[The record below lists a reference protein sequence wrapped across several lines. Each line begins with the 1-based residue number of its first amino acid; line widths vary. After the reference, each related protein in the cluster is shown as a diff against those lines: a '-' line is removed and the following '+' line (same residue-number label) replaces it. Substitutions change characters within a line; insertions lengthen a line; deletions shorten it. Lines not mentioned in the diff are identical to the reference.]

1 MGGTFSTSG
10 DNINVDNRENI
21 QNSLKIAID
30 TVPKDDDKQN
40 LTTLLEEISKQSED
54 SNDSSTDKPHVTI
67 EIFGSEDEN
76 SKGFYINDY
85 KITPHN
91 LDKTFS
97 PNDQVEYFLTNV
109 FGYIKNSNLPEDKR
123 DTEPKN
129 FFHSYENK
137 MTEFEPIQK
146 EEEEEEEQT
155 TLSGGKKKRS
165 RKQKPKSRHRK
176 TKKH

>member
-21 QNSLKIAID
+21 KNSLKTAID
-30 TVPKDDDKQN
+30 TVVEDVDKEN
-40 LTTLLEEISKQSED
+40 LTTLLEEISKQPED
-54 SNDSSTDKPHVTI
+54 SNDSSNDKPHVTI
-67 EIFGSEDEN
+67 EIFGSEDKN
-76 SKGFYINDY
+76 SKGFHINDY

-109 FGYIKNSNLPEDKR
+109 FDYIKNSNLPEDER
-123 DTEPKN
+123 DKELNNIFHKYTETVT
-129 FFHSYENK
+129 FDSSG
-137 MTEFEPIQK
+137 K
-146 EEEEEEEQT
+146 EENEQPNQ
-155 TLSGGKKKRS
+155 SGGKKKRS
-165 RKQKPKSRHRK
+165 RKHKVKSRHRK

>member
-21 QNSLKIAID
+21 KNSLKTAID
-30 TVPKDDDKQN
+30 TVPKDDDKKN
-40 LTTLLEEISKQSED
+40 LTTLLEEISKQPED

-67 EIFGSEDEN
+67 EIFGSEDAN
-76 SKGFYINDY
+76 SKGFHINDY

-109 FGYIKNSNLPEDKR
+109 FDYIKNSNLPEDKR
-123 DTEPKN
+123 DKKLNNIFHKYTETVTFDSTK
-129 FFHSYENK
+129 
-137 MTEFEPIQK
+137 K
-146 EEEEEEEQT
+146 EENEQPNQ
-155 TLSGGKKKRS
+155 SGGKKKRS
-165 RKQKPKSRHRK
+165 RNRKPKSRHRK

>member
-10 DNINVDNRENI
+10 ENSITEEQKQALNNAIKTAEDTDKPHLEELLENI
-21 QNSLKIAID
+21 SKP
-30 TVPKDDDKQN
+30 VKQ
-40 LTTLLEEISKQSED
+40 QD
-54 SNDSSTDKPHVTI
+54 DSSTDEPHVTI

-109 FGYIKNSNLPEDKR
+109 FDYIKNSNLPEGERDKA
-123 DTEPKN
+123 PAN
-129 FFHSYENK
+129 IFHSYKKK
-137 MTEFEPIQK
+137 MIKVEPTQK
-146 EEEEEEEQT
+146 EEKKQPNQ
-155 TLSGGKKKRS
+155 SGGKKKRS
-165 RKQKPKSRHRK
+165 RNRKPKSRHRK

>member
-30 TVPKDDDKQN
+30 TVEEDADKQN
-40 LTTLLEEISKQSED
+40 LTTLLDEITKQPED

-76 SKGFYINDY
+76 SKRFYINDY

-91 LDKTFS
+91 LNKTFS
-97 PNDQVEYFLTNV
+97 PNDQVEHFLTNV
-109 FGYIKNSNLPEDKR
+109 FGYIENEHK
-123 DTEPKN
+123 PKEEQKPKEN
-129 FFHSYENK
+129 FFHSYKETVNI
-137 MTEFEPIQK
+137 EPTKK
-146 EEEEEEEQT
+146 EEEEQ
-155 TLSGGKKKRS
+155 SGGKKKRS
-165 RKQKPKSRHRK
+165 RKHKLKSRHRK

>member
-1 MGGTFSTSG
+1 MGGTFSTAG

-21 QNSLKIAID
+21 KNSIKTAIK
-30 TVPKDDDKQN
+30 TVVEADDKQN
-40 LTTLLEEISKQSED
+40 LTTLLAEISKQPED
-54 SNDSSTDKPHVTI
+54 SNDSSTNEPQVTI
-67 EIFGSEDEN
+67 EIFGSEDKN

-85 KITPHN
+85 KIKTHN

-123 DTEPKN
+123 DKEPKN
-129 FFHSYENK
+129 FFHSYEKK
-137 MTEFEPIQK
+137 MIEFEPTK
-146 EEEEEEEQT
+146 EEEKEEQT
-155 TLSGGKKKRS
+155 EQTGGKKKRS
-165 RKQKPKSRHRK
+165 RKHKPKSRHRK

>member
-21 QNSLKIAID
+21 KKSLNTAID
-30 TVPKDDDKQN
+30 TVPKDDDKRN
-40 LTTLLEEISKQSED
+40 LTTLLEVISKQPED

-123 DTEPKN
+123 DKEPKN
-129 FFHSYENK
+129 FFHSYEKK
-137 MTEFEPIQK
+137 MIEFELTKEEK
-146 EEEEEEEQT
+146 EEEEKQ
-155 TLSGGKKKRS
+155 SGGKKKRS
-165 RKQKPKSRHRK
+165 RNRKPKSRHRK

>member
-10 DNINVDNRENI
+10 DNINVDNREGI
-21 QNSLKIAID
+21 QNSLRTAID
-30 TVPKDDDKQN
+30 TVVEADDKEN
-40 LTTLLEEISKQSED
+40 LTTLLEEISKQPED

-67 EIFGSEDEN
+67 EIFGSEDKN
-76 SKGFYINDY
+76 SKGFHINDY

-109 FGYIKNSNLPEDKR
+109 FGYIKNSNLPEDER
-123 DTEPKN
+123 DKEPKN
-129 FFHSYENK
+129 FFHSYEKK
-137 MTEFEPIQK
+137 MIEFEPTK
-146 EEEEEEEQT
+146 EEENEQPNQ
-155 TLSGGKKKRS
+155 SGGKKKRS
-165 RKQKPKSRHRK
+165 RKHKLKSRHRK

>member
-1 MGGTFSTSG
+1 MGGTFS
-10 DNINVDNRENI
+10 
-21 QNSLKIAID
+21 NSITEEQKTAIHNAID
-30 TVPKDDDKQN
+30 KVDDNDKPH
-40 LTTLLEEISKQSED
+40 LEKLLEKTSKQIEQPD
-54 SNDSSTDKPHVTI
+54 GSSTDVSSTDDPQVTI

-123 DTEPKN
+123 DNDPNK
-129 FFHSYENK
+129 FFHKY
-137 MTEFEPIQK
+137 TETVDFDPTTK
-146 EEEEEEEQT
+146 EQEKQ
-155 TLSGGKKKRS
+155 SGGKKKRS
-165 RKQKPKSRHRK
+165 RKHKQKSRHRK

>member
-1 MGGTFSTSG
+1 MGGTFSTSC
-10 DNINVDNRENI
+10 DNSINGNEDI
-21 QNSLKIAID
+21 QNSLKTAIVE
-30 TVPKDDDKQN
+30 VPKDNDKQN
-40 LTTLLEEISKQSED
+40 LTTLLEEISKQPED

-97 PNDQVEYFLTNV
+97 PNDQVEHFLTNV
-109 FGYIKNSNLPEDKR
+109 FGYIENEHN
-123 DTEPKN
+123 PKEEQQPKTN
-129 FFHSYENK
+129 FFHSYKETVNI
-137 MTEFEPIQK
+137 EPTK
-146 EEEEEEEQT
+146 EEEEEKEQ
-155 TLSGGKKKRS
+155 SGGKKKRS
-165 RKQKPKSRHRK
+165 RKHKPKYRHRK

>member
-10 DNINVDNRENI
+10 ENSITEEQKQALSNAIKTADDTDKPHLEKLFENI
-21 QNSLKIAID
+21 SKP
-30 TVPKDDDKQN
+30 VKQ
-40 LTTLLEEISKQSED
+40 QAV
-54 SNDSSTDKPHVTI
+54 SSTDEPHVTI

-76 SKGFYINDY
+76 SKGFHINDY

-109 FGYIKNSNLPEDKR
+109 FRYIKNSNLPEDKR
-123 DTEPKN
+123 DIDPKN
-129 FFHSYENK
+129 FFHSYEKK
-137 MTEFEPIQK
+137 MIKFEPTKKK
-146 EEEEEEEQT
+146 EEEEQ
-155 TLSGGKKKRS
+155 SGGKKKRS
-165 RKQKPKSRHRK
+165 RKHKPKSRHRK